1 MEKIIMTKSLLDT
14 NIKLK
19 QKFYFQFLFYL
30 GLVILSISI
39 NYFSELKS
47 NFYLIVC
54 FFLLA
59 TIGVSHGSLDNQKG
73 KLLFQKKFNKHW
85 PLIFYS
91 LYIATSLLVLL
102 IWLNFPLLSII
113 FFFIVASFHFGHEDL
128 ELFINKNFFLNRLIY
143 FFRGLLVISAPLYLN
158 NQETANFID
167 ILLLGID
174 TWNFNLKF
182 FYYLFYL
189 NLFILISLQILYLY
203 LKFLNFGYFLIICI
217 ENLSIILIFNY
228 LPLILAFTIYFCFM
242 HSSKHILSLAN
253 ELDANDLNQGLKR
266 FLVLSL
272 PLTIAT
278 FLVAVIMLFYL
289 SNDFSISNAMLK
301 IIFIGLASLTLPHI
315 MLEYIYGR
323 TKRR

>member
-1 MEKIIMTKSLLDT
+1 MTKSLLDT
-14 NIKLK
+14 NVKLK

-30 GLVILSISI
+30 GLVVLSVSI
-39 NYFSELKS
+39 DYFSELKS

-85 PLIFYS
+85 PLVFYS

-174 TWNFNLKF
+174 TWNFNPKF
-182 FYYLFYL
+182 F
-189 NLFILISLQILYLY
+189 
-203 LKFLNFGYFLIICI
+203 
-217 ENLSIILIFNY
+217 
-228 LPLILAFTIYFCFM
+228 
-242 HSSKHILSLAN
+242 
-253 ELDANDLNQGLKR
+253 
-266 FLVLSL
+266 
-272 PLTIAT
+272 
-278 FLVAVIMLFYL
+278 
-289 SNDFSISNAMLK
+289 
-301 IIFIGLASLTLPHI
+301 
-315 MLEYIYGR
+315 
-323 TKRR
+323 

>member
-1 MEKIIMTKSLLDT
+1 MTKSLLDT

-174 TWNFNLKF
+174 TWNFNPKF

-189 NLFILISLQILYLY
+189 NLFVLISIQILYLY
-203 LKFLNFGYFLIICI
+203 LKLLNFKYFLIICT

-272 PLTIAT
+272 PLTMAT
-278 FLVAVIMLFYL
+278 FLIAVIMLFYL

-323 TKRR
+323 TKKR

>member
-1 MEKIIMTKSLLDT
+1 MEKIIMTKNLLDT
-14 NIKLK
+14 NVKLK

-30 GLVILSISI
+30 GLVILYISI

-47 NFYLIVC
+47 NFYLTIC

-174 TWNFNLKF
+174 TWNFNPEF

-203 LKFLNFGYFLIICI
+203 LKLLNFRYFFIICI

-242 HSSKHILSLAN
+242 HSTKHILSLAV
-253 ELDANDLNQGLKR
+253 ELNGSNVYAGIKLFAKKAA
-266 FLVLSL
+266 
-272 PLTIAT
+272 PLTIIT
-278 FLVAVIMLFYL
+278 FAMSLIMLFYL
-289 SNDFSISNAMLK
+289 SKEFSVDKSILK
-301 IIFIGLASLTLPHI
+301 IIFIGLATLTLPHI
-315 MLEYIYGR
+315 ILEYIYGR
-323 TKRR
+323 TKKR

>member
-1 MEKIIMTKSLLDT
+1 
-14 NIKLK
+14 
-19 QKFYFQFLFYL
+19 
-30 GLVILSISI
+30 
-39 NYFSELKS
+39 
-47 NFYLIVC
+47 
-54 FFLLA
+54 
-59 TIGVSHGSLDNQKG
+59 
-73 KLLFQKKFNKHW
+73 
-85 PLIFYS
+85 

-128 ELFINKNFFLNRLIY
+128 ELFITKNFCLNRLIY
-143 FFRGLLVISAPLYLN
+143 FFRGLLVISTPLYLN

-174 TWNFNLKF
+174 TWNFNPEF

-203 LKFLNFGYFLIICI
+203 LKLLNFRYFLIICI

-272 PLTIAT
+272 PLTMAT
-278 FLVAVIMLFYL
+278 FLIAVIMLFYL

-323 TKRR
+323 TKKR

>member
-1 MEKIIMTKSLLDT
+1 MTKSLLDT

-47 NFYLIVC
+47 NFYLIIC

-174 TWNFNLKF
+174 TWNFNPEF

-189 NLFILISLQILYLY
+189 NLFVLISLQILYLY
-203 LKFLNFGYFLIICI
+203 LKLLNFRYFLIICI

-278 FLVAVIMLFYL
+278 FLIAVIMLFYL

-323 TKRR
+323 TKKR